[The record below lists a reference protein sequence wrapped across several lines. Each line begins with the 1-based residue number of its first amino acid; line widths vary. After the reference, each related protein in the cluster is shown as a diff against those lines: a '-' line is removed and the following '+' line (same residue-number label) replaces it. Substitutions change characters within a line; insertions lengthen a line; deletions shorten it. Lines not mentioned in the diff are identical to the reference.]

1 MTQQALDRAR
11 ADNLGHRLVALA
23 GDFSERI
30 LARYRAQGYD
40 TIRPVHGA
48 LLRNLELEGTRL
60 TTLAARAGIT
70 HRAMAKIVDDVAG
83 LGFVARRPDPDDRRA
98 SRVHFTARGIRL
110 LRDSSDIIEHIYAG
124 YSALVGAAPL
134 EQLENRLY
142 HFLQGLDIEVIHSGQ
157 QALHPVRPENLR
169 DASGAYLSHNLGRYL
184 QLAGQDYH
192 RRCARAMEAR
202 GHPGIRFDHLALLTH
217 LRLDGM
223 NLSELAEGAGISLQA
238 MGKQVRAVHRMGYI
252 SLREGAADR
261 RVREVR
267 FSPRG
272 HAFLDDLLAT
282 FDELDAFYAAQAGPR
297 RLQWLQASL
306 ARLIGAL
313 GLAVPARSF

>member
-1 MTQQALDRAR
+1 MDAAR
-11 ADNLGHRLVALA
+11 AGNLGHRLVALA
-23 GDFSERI
+23 GDFSDRI
-30 LARYRAQGYD
+30 LARYREQGYAS
-40 TIRPVHGA
+40 IRPVHGA

-60 TTLAARAGIT
+60 TTLAARAGMT

-98 SRVHFTARGIRL
+98 SCVHFTARGIHL
-110 LRDSSDIIEHIYAG
+110 LRDSSDIIEHIYAC
-124 YSALVGAAPL
+124 YSQLVGAEQL

-142 HFLQGLDIEVIHSGQ
+142 QFLQSLDIEVIHSGQ

-192 RRCARAMEAR
+192 RRCAEAMARR
-202 GHPGIRFDHLALLTH
+202 GHPGIRFDHLAVLTH
-217 LRLDGM
+217 LQLQGM

-252 SLREGAADR
+252 SLREGEDR
-261 RVREVR
+261 RVREVHY
-267 FSPRG
+267 SPRG
-272 HAFLDDLLAT
+272 LAFLDDLLAA
-282 FDELDAFYAAQAGPR
+282 FDELDTFYASQLGPR

-306 ARLIGAL
+306 SRLIIAL
-313 GLAVPARSF
+313 QLPVPARSF